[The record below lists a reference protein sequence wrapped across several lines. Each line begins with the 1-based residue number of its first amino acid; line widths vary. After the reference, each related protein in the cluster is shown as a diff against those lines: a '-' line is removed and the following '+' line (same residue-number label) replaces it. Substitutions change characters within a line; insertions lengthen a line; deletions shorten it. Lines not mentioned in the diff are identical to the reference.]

1 MKVIDCEKTIA
12 LMEKVKKLLPGDD
25 GAFPKKFF
33 TKRNMDTV
41 IQGLRENAVDIDI
54 LTNMVGLT
62 GKKKKSDTLLV
73 GFDHSHGDI
82 DILTNMVGLTGKKKK
97 SDTLLVGFD
106 HSHGDIAVLIIG
118 RREPGGKIQIINQ
131 FQGKN
136 AEEMYKRLVE
146 KGGTQNG

>member
-82 DILTNMVGLTGKKKK
+82 
-97 SDTLLVGFD
+97 
-106 HSHGDIAVLIIG
+106 AVLIIG